1 MHTFFFFFRW
11 VSTSLIT
18 DMFTHHIGL
27 IFFLLWISPYKYC
40 MFTNKLSFRASS
52 WAEQCFTPGEIFS
65 RVRARHALC
74 FRGENRE
81 KNNTILCNRTKNAVG
96 KPKRQ
101 GSTQVLNEFVCSLT
115 HFLKKCGM
123 LLESQ
128 RSDHCWLAAFEEQ
141 YGCLPHMMPS
151 MIFTADVCTVC
162 IYVEFMSH
170 WFDA

>member
-1 MHTFFFFFRW
+1 MHKIVFGGCPPHSSQRC
-11 VSTSLIT
+11 SHITSVWFSSCFGFHPINTVCLPT
-18 DMFTHHIGL
+18 N
-27 IFFLLWISPYKYC
+27 FLFELQ
-40 MFTNKLSFRASS
+40 
-52 WAEQCFTPGEIFS
+52 AEQNNAS
-65 RVRARHALC
+65 H
-74 FRGENRE
+74 RE
-81 KNNTILCNRTKNAVG
+81 KYFRELEPVMHYAFGGKPEKKTDTILCNRTKNAVG

-101 GSTQVLNEFVCSLT
+101 DSTQVLNEFVCSLT

-141 YGCLPHMMPS
+141 YGFLPHMMPS
-151 MIFTADVCTVC
+151 VIFSADVCTVC